1 MEKIEHHYNTNN
13 STKKFLT
20 RTLLVGIL
28 GLSTVSCW
36 ETTQKDINEQKHKVE
51 LLSFNIKQ
59 CINARKKI
67 VNDYNTLVKY
77 PKTESNQYEIDNH
90 LSLME
95 EQIEEYDEKI
105 KDFAEEKLDAEI
117 SLNEKIQDRWIAW
130 VHTTIDPNKRDYLLK
145 IN

>member
-1 MEKIEHHYNTNN
+1 MESLKIYNNIQH
-13 STKKFLT
+13 STKNLIKSA
-20 RTLLVGIL
+20 VIAGIL
-28 GLSTVSCW
+28 SLSTASCW

-130 VHTTIDPNKRDYLLK
+130 VHTSIDPNKRDYLLQ

>member
-1 MEKIEHHYNTNN
+1 METLKIYNNTHH
-13 STKKFLT
+13 STKNLIKSA
-20 RTLLVGIL
+20 VIAGIL

-36 ETTQKDINEQKHKVE
+36 ETTSKDINNQKHKIE

-77 PKTESNQYEIDNH
+77 PKTEANQYEIDNH

-95 EQIEEYDEKI
+95 KQIEEYDEKI
-105 KDFAEEKLDAEI
+105 KDFAEEKLDAEN

-130 VHTTIDPNKRDYLLK
+130 IHTAIDPNKWDYLLSVQ
-145 IN
+145 